1 MITSTS
7 NKKIKDIIAL
17 IKKRSLRD
25 KTKTYVI
32 EGIKIFEEIPF
43 EDLKEVFISETFLK
57 NSYKDLK
64 EETKHKLNSIKYEL
78 VSDIVFNHTSDTKTP
93 QGILAVAK
101 RTEYS
106 LEKLLEKDISHAII
120 ILDDIQDPGNLVTI
134 VRSSEAAGI
143 SLIIMSKDT
152 VDIYNPKVIRSTMG
166 SIFRV
171 PFVYVDDINVTIK
184 MLKQK
189 NIKIYTSTLSADKE
203 YDKEDYT
210 KSSAFIIGNE
220 SRGVKSEIIENS
232 DICIKIPMLGKTES
246 LNVGVASSIFMFE
259 LARQRR

>member
-1 MITSTS
+1 
-7 NKKIKDIIAL
+7 
-17 IKKRSLRD
+17 
-25 KTKTYVI
+25 
-32 EGIKIFEEIPF
+32 
-43 EDLKEVFISETFLK
+43 
-57 NSYKDLK
+57 
-64 EETKHKLNSIKYEL
+64 
-78 VSDIVFNHTSDTKTP
+78 
-93 QGILAVAK
+93 
-101 RTEYS
+101 
-106 LEKLLEKDISHAII
+106 
-120 ILDDIQDPGNLVTI
+120 
-134 VRSSEAAGI
+134 
-143 SLIIMSKDT
+143 MSKDT

-232 DICIKIPMLGKTES
+232 DISIKIPMLGKTES